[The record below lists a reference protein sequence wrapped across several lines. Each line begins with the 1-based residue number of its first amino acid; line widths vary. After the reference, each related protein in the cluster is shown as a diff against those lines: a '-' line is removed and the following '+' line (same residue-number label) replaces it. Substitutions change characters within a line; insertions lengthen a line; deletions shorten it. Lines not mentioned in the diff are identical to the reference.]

1 MNFGQRN
8 LHYLIAS
15 ESEKNCTR
23 VIGQVTG
30 LVKLSQ
36 IIFIYYN
43 IVFQVRSRCPLLG
56 TLLSAVL
63 TMVDKIILIGLC
75 RPIQ

>member
-1 MNFGQRN
+1 MERSEFEIVNFGQRN

-30 LVKLSQ
+30 
-36 IIFIYYN
+36 
-43 IVFQVRSRCPLLG
+43 

-63 TMVDKIILIGLC
+63 TMVDKIILIGLSM
-75 RPIQ
+75 PFQ